1 MDQPRQRSYLKLVF
15 FVVGCLAVGFVG
27 SLATSSNLHN
37 WFDQIK
43 KPPLNPPN
51 WVFAP
56 VWTILYILMAIAGWR
71 LWDIQSARG
80 KSLKILFVLQL
91 VLNALW
97 SPLFFG
103 MQNPLAGLIDIL
115 LLWVCLAAL
124 VRMSLI
130 EDRISGLLLTPYL
143 LWVSFATYLN
153 AAIWWLNR

>member
-1 MDQPRQRSYLKLVF
+1 MSQAGQRSYLKLSF
-15 FVVGCLAVGFVG
+15 FIVGCLAVGFVG
-27 SLATSSNLHN
+27 SLATSSNLHS
-37 WFDQIK
+37 WFSQIQ

-71 LWDIQSARG
+71 LWDIPGARRA
-80 KSLKILFVLQL
+80 SLKILFVLQL